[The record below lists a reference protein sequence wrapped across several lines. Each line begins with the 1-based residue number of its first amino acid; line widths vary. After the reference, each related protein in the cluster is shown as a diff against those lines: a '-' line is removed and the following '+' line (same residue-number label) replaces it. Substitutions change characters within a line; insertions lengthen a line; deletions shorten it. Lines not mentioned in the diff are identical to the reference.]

1 MNRFVWSSD
10 NLSSGEVI
18 LRQQAGVALYDGER
32 KTPFVGGELMLTS
45 HQVYWTGSEKQRISL
60 HLGLVVLIEEQSGS
74 WSKSAKIV
82 AHVSPPSDE
91 KHAGVVQSSSFDYV
105 RFSFRSGGASEVR
118 RAHFLRPR
126 IICVNLCYFQFYQ
139 EMQGALQKKDWL
151 KMPTVDSRGKR
162 IRAGIVGIERQI
174 QAKHDEADKN
184 ISAAFEDLSKLMDMA
199 KEMVALSKS
208 ISQKLKEKGSSLT
221 DDETI
226 MFKSHLLSLG
236 ISDPVT
242 KSAYG
247 SSNTYHRELAKQL
260 AEVLEQPVRDAG
272 GILAMTDVYCR
283 INRARGLELLSPE
296 DLLNACKVMESL
308 QLPLRLHVF
317 ESGVTVL
324 KLATQ
329 NDENMA
335 TETRQLI
342 DEHGSLSAEQLS
354 PLVHIPVIL
363 AKERL
368 ICAEQRGL
376 ACRDDTVEGLRFY
389 PNLFLEKLD

>member
-1 MNRFVWSSD
+1 
-10 NLSSGEVI
+10 
-18 LRQQAGVALYDGER
+18 
-32 KTPFVGGELMLTS
+32 MLTS

-105 RFSFRSGGASEVR
+105 RFSFRSGGASE
-118 RAHFLRPR
+118 
-126 IICVNLCYFQFYQ
+126 FYQ

>member
-1 MNRFVWSSD
+1 MNRFVWSSE

-18 LRQQAGVALYDGER
+18 LRKQAGVALYDGER
-32 KTPFVGGELMLTS
+32 KTPFLGGDLTLTS
-45 HQVYWTGSEKQRISL
+45 HQVYWTGPEKQRISL

-82 AHVSPPSDE
+82 AHVSPPRDE
-91 KHAGVVQSSSFDYV
+91 KHVGVVQSSAFDYV
-105 RFSFRSGGASEVR
+105 RFSFRSGGASE
-118 RAHFLRPR
+118 
-126 IICVNLCYFQFYQ
+126 FYQ
-139 EMQGALQKKDWL
+139 EMQNALQRKDWL
-151 KMPTVDSRGKR
+151 KMPTVDSRGKK
-162 IRAGIVGIERQI
+162 IRTGIVGIERQI

-242 KSAYG
+242 KSAYA
-247 SSNTYHRELAKQL
+247 SSSTYHRELAKQL

-296 DLLNACKVMESL
+296 DLLNACKIMESL

-317 ESGVTVL
+317 ASGVTVL
-324 KLATQ
+324 KLATE
-329 NDENMA
+329 NDENTA
-335 TETRQLI
+335 RETRQLI

-368 ICAEQRGL
+368 ICAEQKGL

>member
-1 MNRFVWSSD
+1 MNRFVWSSE

-105 RFSFRSGGASEVR
+105 RFSFRSGGASE
-118 RAHFLRPR
+118 
-126 IICVNLCYFQFYQ
+126 FYQ
-139 EMQGALQKKDWL
+139 EMQVALQRKDWL

>member
-1 MNRFVWSSD
+1 MNRFVWSSE
-10 NLSSGEVI
+10 NPSSGEVI

-32 KTPFVGGELMLTS
+32 KTPFVGGELTLTS
-45 HQVYWTGSEKQRISL
+45 HQVYWTGPEKQRISL

-91 KHAGVVQSSSFDYV
+91 KHVGVVQSSAFDCV
-105 RFSFRSGGASEVR
+105 RFSFRSGGASE
-118 RAHFLRPR
+118 
-126 IICVNLCYFQFYQ
+126 FYQ
-139 EMQGALQKKDWL
+139 EMQNALQRKDWL

-162 IRAGIVGIERQI
+162 IRTGIVGIERQI

-208 ISQKLKEKGSSLT
+208 IAQKLKEKGSSLT

-247 SSNTYHRELAKQL
+247 SSSTYHRELAKQL

-317 ESGVTVL
+317 ASGVTVL
-324 KLATQ
+324 KLATE
-329 NDENMA
+329 NDENTA
-335 TETRQLI
+335 TEIRQLI

-368 ICAEQRGL
+368 FCAEQRGL

>member
-1 MNRFVWSSD
+1 MNRFIWSSE
-10 NLSSGEVI
+10 NLQNGEVV

-32 KTPFVGGELMLTS
+32 KTPFVGGELVLTS
-45 HQVYWTGSEKQRISL
+45 HQVYWTGPEKQRISL
-60 HLGLVVLIEEQSGS
+60 YLSLVVLIEEQSGS

-91 KHAGVVQSSSFDYV
+91 KHVGVVQSSPFDYV
-105 RFSFRSGGASEVR
+105 RFSFRSGGASE
-118 RAHFLRPR
+118 F
-126 IICVNLCYFQFYQ
+126 FQ
-139 EMQGALQKKDWL
+139 EMQAALQRKDWL
-151 KMPTVDSRGKR
+151 KMPTVDSRGKK
-162 IRAGIVGIERQI
+162 IRTGIVGIERQI

-184 ISAAFEDLSKLMDMA
+184 ISAAFEDLSKLMEMA
-199 KEMVALSKS
+199 KDMVSLSKS

-247 SSNTYHRELAKQL
+247 SGATYHRELAKQL
-260 AEVLEQPVRDAG
+260 AEVLEKPVQDSG
-272 GILAMTDVYCR
+272 GILALTDVYCR

-296 DLLNACKVMESL
+296 DLLNACKLMETL
-308 QLPLRLHVF
+308 QLPLKLQVF
-317 ESGVTVL
+317 ASGVTVL
-324 KLATQ
+324 KLATE
-329 NDENMA
+329 NDEK
-335 TETRQLI
+335 TSVETRQMV

-354 PLVHIPVIL
+354 PLVHIPIIL

-368 ICAEQRGL
+368 ICTEQKGL
-376 ACRDDTVEGLRFY
+376 LCRDDSVEGLRFY
-389 PNLFLEKLD
+389 PNLLLEKLD

>member
-1 MNRFVWSSD
+1 MNRFVWSSE

-105 RFSFRSGGASEVR
+105 RFSFRSGGASE
-118 RAHFLRPR
+118 
-126 IICVNLCYFQFYQ
+126 FYQ
-139 EMQGALQKKDWL
+139 EMQVALQRKDWL

-389 PNLFLEKLD
+389 PNLFLEKIE

>member
-105 RFSFRSGGASEVR
+105 RFSFRSGGASE
-118 RAHFLRPR
+118 
-126 IICVNLCYFQFYQ
+126 FYQ

>member
-105 RFSFRSGGASEVR
+105 RFSFRSGGASE
-118 RAHFLRPR
+118 
-126 IICVNLCYFQFYQ
+126 FYQ

-376 ACRDDTVEGLRFY
+376 ACRDDTVEGLLFY

>member
-1 MNRFVWSSD
+1 MNRFVWSSE
-10 NLSSGEVI
+10 NLSVGEVN

-105 RFSFRSGGASEVR
+105 RFSFRSGGASE
-118 RAHFLRPR
+118 
-126 IICVNLCYFQFYQ
+126 FYQ
-139 EMQGALQKKDWL
+139 EMQVALQRKDWL

-247 SSNTYHRELAKQL
+247 SSSTYHRELAKQL
-260 AEVLEQPVRDAG
+260 AQVLEQPVRDAG

-317 ESGVTVL
+317 ASGVTVL

-329 NDENMA
+329 NDENTA

-389 PNLFLEKLD
+389 ANLFVEKLD

>member
-1 MNRFVWSSD
+1 MNRFVWSSE
-10 NLSSGEVI
+10 NRQSGEVI
-18 LRQQAGVALYDGER
+18 RRQQPGVALYDGDR
-32 KTPFVGGELMLTS
+32 KTPFVGGELVLTS

-60 HLGLVVLIEEQSGS
+60 HLSLVVLIEEQSGS

-82 AHVSPPSDE
+82 VHVSPPADE
-91 KHAGVVQSSSFDYV
+91 KHVGVVQSSPYDYV
-105 RFSFRSGGASEVR
+105 RFSFRSGGSSE
-118 RAHFLRPR
+118 F
-126 IICVNLCYFQFYQ
+126 FQ
-139 EMQGALQKKDWL
+139 EMQAALQRKDWL
-151 KMPTVDSRGKR
+151 KMPTVDSRGKK
-162 IRAGIVGIERQI
+162 IRTGIVGIERQI

-184 ISAAFEDLSKLMDMA
+184 ISAAFEDLSKLMEMA
-199 KEMVALSKS
+199 KDMVALSKS
-208 ISQKLKEKGSSLT
+208 ITQKLKEKGSSLT
-221 DDETI
+221 DDETV

-247 SSNTYHRELAKQL
+247 SGMTYYQELAKQL
-260 AEVLEQPVRDAG
+260 AEVLEGPVQESG
-272 GILAMTDVYCR
+272 GILSLTDVYCR

-317 ESGVTVL
+317 GSGVTVL

-329 NDENMA
+329 NDEA
-335 TETRQLI
+335 TSTETRQLASI

-376 ACRDDTVEGLRFY
+376 LCRDDSVEGLRFY

>member
-1 MNRFVWSSD
+1 MNRFVWSSE
-10 NLSSGEVI
+10 NPPSGEVI
-18 LRQQAGVALYDGER
+18 LRQQPGVALYDGER
-32 KTPFVGGELMLTS
+32 KTPFVGGELVLTS
-45 HQVYWTGSEKQRISL
+45 HQVYWTGPEKQRISL
-60 HLGLVVLIEEQSGS
+60 HLSLVVLIEEQSGS

-82 AHVSPPSDE
+82 VHVSPPADD
-91 KHAGVVQSSSFDYV
+91 KHVGVVQSSPYDYV
-105 RFSFRSGGASEVR
+105 RFSFRSGGSSE
-118 RAHFLRPR
+118 F
-126 IICVNLCYFQFYQ
+126 FQ
-139 EMQGALQKKDWL
+139 EMQAALQRKDWL
-151 KMPTVDSRGKR
+151 KMPTVDSRGKK
-162 IRAGIVGIERQI
+162 IRTGIVGIERQI

-184 ISAAFEDLSKLMDMA
+184 ISAAFEDLSKLMEMA
-199 KEMVALSKS
+199 KDMVALSKS
-208 ISQKLKEKGSSLT
+208 ITQKLKEKGSSLT
-221 DDETI
+221 DDEV

-247 SSNTYHRELAKQL
+247 SGMTYYQELAKQL
-260 AEVLEQPVRDAG
+260 AEVLEGPVQESG
-272 GILAMTDVYCR
+272 GILSLTDVYCR

-317 ESGVTVL
+317 GSGVTVL

-329 NDENMA
+329 NDEA
-335 TETRQLI
+335 SSTETRQLI

-376 ACRDDTVEGLRFY
+376 VCRDDSVEGLRFY

>member
-1 MNRFVWSSD
+1 MNRFVWSSE
-10 NLSSGEVI
+10 NLPSGEVI

-91 KHAGVVQSSSFDYV
+91 KHAGVVQSSTFDYV
-105 RFSFRSGGASEVR
+105 RFSFRSGGASE
-118 RAHFLRPR
+118 
-126 IICVNLCYFQFYQ
+126 FYQ
-139 EMQGALQKKDWL
+139 EMQVALQRKDWL
-151 KMPTVDSRGKR
+151 KMPTIDSRGKR

-208 ISQKLKEKGSSLT
+208 IAQKLREKGSTLT

-247 SSNTYHRELAKQL
+247 SSSTYHRELAKQL

-296 DLLNACKVMESL
+296 DLLMACKVMESL

-317 ESGVTVL
+317 ASGVTVL
-324 KLATQ
+324 KLATE
-329 NDENMA
+329 NDENTA

-368 ICAEQRGL
+368 ICAEQKGL

>member
-1 MNRFVWSSD
+1 MNRFVWSSE
-10 NLSSGEVI
+10 NPQSGEVI
-18 LRQQAGVALYDGER
+18 LRQQPGVALYDGER
-32 KTPFVGGELMLTS
+32 KTPFVGGELVLTS
-45 HQVYWTGSEKQRISL
+45 HQVYWTGPEKQRISL
-60 HLGLVVLIEEQSGS
+60 HLSLVVLIEEQSGS
-74 WSKSAKIV
+74 WSKRYGCCGNPVFDVTNVLAHHSAKIV
-82 AHVSPPSDE
+82 VHVSPPADD
-91 KHAGVVQSSSFDYV
+91 KHVGVVQSSPYDYV
-105 RFSFRSGGASEVR
+105 RFSFRSGGSSE
-118 RAHFLRPR
+118 F
-126 IICVNLCYFQFYQ
+126 FQ
-139 EMQGALQKKDWL
+139 EMQAALQRKDWL
-151 KMPTVDSRGKR
+151 KMPTVDSRGKK
-162 IRAGIVGIERQI
+162 IRTGIVGIERQI

-184 ISAAFEDLSKLMDMA
+184 ISAAFEDLSKLMEMA
-199 KEMVALSKS
+199 KDMVSLSKS
-208 ISQKLKEKGSSLT
+208 ITQKLKEKGSSLT
-221 DDETI
+221 DDETV

-247 SSNTYHRELAKQL
+247 SGMTYYQELAKQL
-260 AEVLEQPVRDAG
+260 AEVLEGPVQESG
-272 GILAMTDVYCR
+272 GILSLTDVYCR

-317 ESGVTVL
+317 GSGVTVL

-329 NDENMA
+329 NDEAMS

-376 ACRDDTVEGLRFY
+376 VCRDDSVEGLRFY

>member
-1 MNRFVWSSD
+1 MNRFVWSSE

-105 RFSFRSGGASEVR
+105 RFSFRSGGASE
-118 RAHFLRPR
+118 
-126 IICVNLCYFQFYQ
+126 FYQ

>member
-105 RFSFRSGGASEVR
+105 RFSFRSGGASE
-118 RAHFLRPR
+118 
-126 IICVNLCYFQFYQ
+126 FYQ
-139 EMQGALQKKDWL
+139 EMQVALQRKDWL

-260 AEVLEQPVRDAG
+260 AEVLEQPVQDAG

>member
-105 RFSFRSGGASEVR
+105 RFSFRSGGASE
-118 RAHFLRPR
+118 
-126 IICVNLCYFQFYQ
+126 FYQ
-139 EMQGALQKKDWL
+139 EMQVALQRKDWL

>member
-1 MNRFVWSSD
+1 MNRFVWSSE
-10 NLSSGEVI
+10 NPQSGEVT
-18 LRQQAGVALYDGER
+18 LRQQPGVALYDGDR
-32 KTPFVGGELMLTS
+32 KTPFVGGELVLTS

-60 HLGLVVLIEEQSGS
+60 RLSLVVLIEEQSGS

-82 AHVSPPSDE
+82 VHVSPPADE
-91 KHAGVVQSSSFDYV
+91 KHVGVVQSSPYDYV
-105 RFSFRSGGASEVR
+105 RFSFRSGGSSE
-118 RAHFLRPR
+118 F
-126 IICVNLCYFQFYQ
+126 FQ
-139 EMQGALQKKDWL
+139 EMQAALQRKDWL
-151 KMPTVDSRGKR
+151 KMPTVDSRGKK
-162 IRAGIVGIERQI
+162 IRTGIVGIERQI

-184 ISAAFEDLSKLMDMA
+184 ISAAFEDLSKLMEMA
-199 KEMVALSKS
+199 KDMVALSKS
-208 ISQKLKEKGSSLT
+208 ITQKLKEKGSSLT
-221 DDETI
+221 DDETV

-247 SSNTYHRELAKQL
+247 SGMNYYQELAKQL
-260 AEVLEQPVRDAG
+260 AEVLEGPVQESG
-272 GILAMTDVYCR
+272 GILSLTDVYCR

-317 ESGVTVL
+317 GSGVTVL

-329 NDENMA
+329 NDEA
-335 TETRQLI
+335 TSTEARQLI

-376 ACRDDTVEGLRFY
+376 LCRDDSVEGLRFY

>member
-1 MNRFVWSSD
+1 MNRFVWASE

-18 LRQQAGVALYDGER
+18 LRKQAGVALYDGER
-32 KTPFVGGELMLTS
+32 KTPFLGGDLTLTS
-45 HQVYWTGSEKQRISL
+45 HQVYWTGPEKQRISL

-82 AHVSPPSDE
+82 AHVSPPRDE
-91 KHAGVVQSSSFDYV
+91 KHVGVVQSSAFDYV
-105 RFSFRSGGASEVR
+105 RFSFRSGGASE
-118 RAHFLRPR
+118 
-126 IICVNLCYFQFYQ
+126 FYQ
-139 EMQGALQKKDWL
+139 EMQTALQRKDWL
-151 KMPTVDSRGKR
+151 KMPTVDSRGKK
-162 IRAGIVGIERQI
+162 IRTGIVGIERQI

-242 KSAYG
+242 KSAYA
-247 SSNTYHRELAKQL
+247 SSSTYHRELAKQL

-296 DLLNACKVMESL
+296 DLLNACKIMESL

-317 ESGVTVL
+317 ASGVTVL
-324 KLATQ
+324 KLASE
-329 NDENMA
+329 NDENTA
-335 TETRQLI
+335 RETRQLI

-368 ICAEQRGL
+368 ICAEQKGL

>member
-1 MNRFVWSSD
+1 MNRFIWSSE
-10 NLSSGEVI
+10 NLQNGEVV

-32 KTPFVGGELMLTS
+32 KTPFVGGELVLTS
-45 HQVYWTGSEKQRISL
+45 HQVYWTGPEKQRISL
-60 HLGLVVLIEEQSGS
+60 HLSLVVLIEEQSGS

-91 KHAGVVQSSSFDYV
+91 KHVGVVQSSPFDYV
-105 RFSFRSGGASEVR
+105 RFSFRSGGASE
-118 RAHFLRPR
+118 F
-126 IICVNLCYFQFYQ
+126 FQ
-139 EMQGALQKKDWL
+139 EMQAALQRKDWL
-151 KMPTVDSRGKR
+151 KMPTVDSRGKK
-162 IRAGIVGIERQI
+162 IRTGIVGIERQI

-184 ISAAFEDLSKLMDMA
+184 ISAAFEDLSKLMEMA
-199 KEMVALSKS
+199 KDMVSLSKS

-247 SSNTYHRELAKQL
+247 SGATYHRELAKQL
-260 AEVLEQPVRDAG
+260 AEVLEKPVQDSG
-272 GILAMTDVYCR
+272 GILALTDVYCR

-296 DLLNACKVMESL
+296 DLLNACKLMETL
-308 QLPLRLHVF
+308 QLPLKLQVF
-317 ESGVTVL
+317 ASGVTVL
-324 KLATQ
+324 KLATE
-329 NDENMA
+329 NDEK
-335 TETRQLI
+335 TSVETRQMV

-354 PLVHIPVIL
+354 PLVHIPIIL

-368 ICAEQRGL
+368 ICTEQKGL
-376 ACRDDTVEGLRFY
+376 LCRDDSVEGLRFY
-389 PNLFLEKLD
+389 PNLLLEKLD

>member
-105 RFSFRSGGASEVR
+105 RFSFRSGGASE
-118 RAHFLRPR
+118 
-126 IICVNLCYFQFYQ
+126 FYQ

-389 PNLFLEKLD
+389 PNLFLEKIE

>member
-1 MNRFVWSSD
+1 MNRFVWASE
-10 NLSSGEVI
+10 NPQSGEVI
-18 LRQQAGVALYDGER
+18 LRQQPGVALYDGER
-32 KTPFVGGELMLTS
+32 KTPFVGGELVLTS
-45 HQVYWTGSEKQRISL
+45 HQVYWTGPEKQRISL
-60 HLGLVVLIEEQSGS
+60 HLSLVVLIEEQSGS

-82 AHVSPPSDE
+82 VHVSPPTDD
-91 KHAGVVQSSSFDYV
+91 KHVGVVQSSPFDYV
-105 RFSFRSGGASEVR
+105 RLSFRSGGSSE
-118 RAHFLRPR
+118 F
-126 IICVNLCYFQFYQ
+126 FQ
-139 EMQGALQKKDWL
+139 EMQGALQRKDWL
-151 KMPTVDSRGKR
+151 KMPTVDSRGKK
-162 IRAGIVGIERQI
+162 IRTGIVGIERQI

-184 ISAAFEDLSKLMDMA
+184 ISAAFEDLSKLMEMA
-199 KEMVALSKS
+199 KDMVALSKS
-208 ISQKLKEKGSSLT
+208 ITQKLKEKGSSLT
-221 DDETI
+221 DDETV

-247 SSNTYHRELAKQL
+247 SGMTYYQELAKQL
-260 AEVLEQPVRDAG
+260 AEVLEGPVQESG
-272 GILAMTDVYCR
+272 GILSLTDVYCR

-317 ESGVTVL
+317 GSGVTVL

-329 NDENMA
+329 NDEA
-335 TETRQLI
+335 TSTETRQLI
-342 DEHGSLSAEQLS
+342 DEHGPLSAEQLS

-368 ICAEQRGL
+368 ICAEQKGL
-376 ACRDDTVEGLRFY
+376 VCRDDSVEGLRFY

>member
-1 MNRFVWSSD
+1 MNRFVWSSE

-18 LRQQAGVALYDGER
+18 LRKQAGVALYDGER
-32 KTPFVGGELMLTS
+32 KTPFLGGDLTLTS
-45 HQVYWTGSEKQRISL
+45 HQVYWTGPEKQRISL

-82 AHVSPPSDE
+82 AHVSPPRDE
-91 KHAGVVQSSSFDYV
+91 KHVGVVQSSAFDYV
-105 RFSFRSGGASEVR
+105 RFSFRSGGASE
-118 RAHFLRPR
+118 
-126 IICVNLCYFQFYQ
+126 FYQ
-139 EMQGALQKKDWL
+139 EMQTALQRKDWL
-151 KMPTVDSRGKR
+151 KMPTVDSRGKK
-162 IRAGIVGIERQI
+162 IRTGIVGIERQI

-242 KSAYG
+242 KSAYA
-247 SSNTYHRELAKQL
+247 SSSTYHRELAKQL

-296 DLLNACKVMESL
+296 DLLNACKIMESL

-317 ESGVTVL
+317 ASGVTVL
-324 KLATQ
+324 KLASE
-329 NDENMA
+329 NDENTA
-335 TETRQLI
+335 RETRQLI

-368 ICAEQRGL
+368 ICAEQKGL

>member
-1 MNRFVWSSD
+1 M
-10 NLSSGEVI
+10 
-18 LRQQAGVALYDGER
+18 
-32 KTPFVGGELMLTS
+32 
-45 HQVYWTGSEKQRISL
+45 
-60 HLGLVVLIEEQSGS
+60 
-74 WSKSAKIV
+74 

-105 RFSFRSGGASEVR
+105 RFSFRSGGASE
-118 RAHFLRPR
+118 
-126 IICVNLCYFQFYQ
+126 FYQ
-139 EMQGALQKKDWL
+139 EMQVALQRKDWL

>member
-1 MNRFVWSSD
+1 MNRFVWSSE

-18 LRQQAGVALYDGER
+18 LRKQAGVALYDGER
-32 KTPFVGGELMLTS
+32 KTPFVGGELTLTS
-45 HQVYWTGSEKQRISL
+45 HQVYWTGPEKQRISL

-91 KHAGVVQSSSFDYV
+91 KHAGVVQSSAFDYV
-105 RFSFRSGGASEVR
+105 RFSFRSGGASE
-118 RAHFLRPR
+118 
-126 IICVNLCYFQFYQ
+126 FYQ
-139 EMQGALQKKDWL
+139 EMQTALQRKDWL
-151 KMPTVDSRGKR
+151 KMPTVDSRGKK
-162 IRAGIVGIERQI
+162 IRTGIVGIERQI

-242 KSAYG
+242 KSAYA
-247 SSNTYHRELAKQL
+247 SSSTYHRELAKQL

-296 DLLNACKVMESL
+296 DLLNACKIMESL

-317 ESGVTVL
+317 ASGVTVL
-324 KLATQ
+324 KLATE
-329 NDENMA
+329 NDENTA
-335 TETRQLI
+335 RETRQLI

-368 ICAEQRGL
+368 ICAEQKGL